1 MSQAVKMPRE
11 LPQIAELKRC
21 QVKECKDTF
30 LRRNLCSLLLGVIS
44 TERTRKQNGT
54 NSLGKRQF
62 LDFTDLKRLGSPDWV
77 ITQ

>member
-44 TERTRKQNGT
+44 TSEPGSRMGQT
-54 NSLGKRQF
+54 L
-62 LDFTDLKRLGSPDWV
+62 LGSGNF
-77 ITQ
+77 